1 VQVSLDT
8 KDRERYLGK
17 PASFRVLGDGK
28 YLKVYVD
35 KKRLTNV
42 PNAAFKRDKALLL
55 KLQGRDDD
63 KDAVLVTRIRVAEGA
78 SRSPGGNQD
87 HTDNV
92 GTAGANLK
100 LRHYPIHGVARSA
113 GGAVR
118 FWSSEVPD
126 PSHRFG
132 DHLSFTSI
140 YTAECLTTVGIASS
154 NQPSTTSL
162 TET

>member
-55 KLQGRDDD
+55 KLQSRDDD

-100 LRHYPIHGVARSA
+100 LRHYPIHDSRRRSLRGWRRSLSVI
-113 GGAVR
+113 GGA
-118 FWSSEVPD
+118 
-126 PSHRFG
+126 
-132 DHLSFTSI
+132 
-140 YTAECLTTVGIASS
+140 
-154 NQPSTTSL
+154 
-162 TET
+162 